1 MKNIWE
7 EEPVVCF
14 TSDMIGASED
24 MIQKTFELLDLKSL
38 KLQFLILIK
47 VVNLKRS

>member
-14 TSDMIGASED
+14 TSDIDWASED
-24 MIQKTFELLDLKSL
+24 MIKNLSTFGSKIFENYN
-38 KLQFLILIK
+38 F
-47 VVNLKRS
+47 

>member
-1 MKNIWE
+1 MKYIWE

-14 TSDMIGASED
+14 TSDIDWASED

-38 KLQFLILIK
+38 EITIFYTHKKL
-47 VVNLKRS
+47 

>member
-14 TSDMIGASED
+14 TSDIDWASED
-24 MIQKTFELLDLKSL
+24 MIRKTFTSKDLYL
-38 KLQFLILIK
+38 
-47 VVNLKRS
+47 

>member
-1 MKNIWE
+1 MKYIWE

-14 TSDMIGASED
+14 TSDIDWASRYD
-24 MIQKTFELLDLKSL
+24 TKTFELLDLKSL

-47 VVNLKRS
+47 YELK